1 MGVVHCV
8 YVWVLTDYKYV
19 ITSLVAQNSTQKT
32 KQFWKGEANF
42 QFIYFTEKRRSAALK
57 CMSSFL
63 WVFLHDFGPVPVVFL
78 ATVIFLL
85 IAQSG
90 KGVLYIVDLGKN
102 IVLVPWF
109 FFSFFHEVVFR
120 PMDFFVSTLLALFQA
135 EPEMPNNVS
144 KHRWIPINVF
154 RVSLIG
160 TN

>member
-42 QFIYFTEKRRSAALK
+42 QFIYLYWEKKECCFKMHVLFFVSVSSWFWSRPCCLFGYSNLSSNSTKRQRSVVYSRSWKKYCFGAL
-57 CMSSFL
+57 
-63 WVFLHDFGPVPVVFL
+63 G
-78 ATVIFLL
+78 
-85 IAQSG
+85 
-90 KGVLYIVDLGKN
+90 
-102 IVLVPWF
+102 

>member
-1 MGVVHCV
+1 M
-8 YVWVLTDYKYV
+8 
-19 ITSLVAQNSTQKT
+19 
-32 KQFWKGEANF
+32 
-42 QFIYFTEKRRSAALK
+42 
-57 CMSSFL
+57 
-63 WVFLHDFGPVPVVFL
+63 FLHDFGPVPVVFL

-109 FFSFFHEVVFR
+109 FSFFHEVLVFR

-144 KHRWIPINVF
+144 KHRWIPVNVI
-154 RVSLIG
+154 RVSATAI
-160 TN
+160 TYYTYIRTTYI